1 MDTQKVETCA
11 LLDDQLDAVSGGM
24 ANDGKTAADAIK
36 TQQSDFAAQQAAQQ
50 AAYDKLRI

>member
-1 MDTQKVETCA
+1 MDTRKAETRA
-11 LLDDQLDAVSGGM
+11 LSDDELDAVSGGM
-24 ANDGKTAADAIK
+24 ANDGSTNADAIK